1 MVANTLEQQT
11 SEKAEETK
19 VEILENADI
28 LRLGI
33 DQNTY
38 FTMPQYLHVWILII
52 LSKKSDE
59 YVRDLHFRILYV
71 GCSSLDVK
79 YLGITVEI
87 IVVYMKALIQPLKV

>member
-1 MVANTLEQQT
+1 
-11 SEKAEETK
+11 
-19 VEILENADI
+19 
-28 LRLGI
+28 
-33 DQNTY
+33 
-38 FTMPQYLHVWILII
+38 MPQYLHVWILII

-87 IVVYMKALIQPLKV
+87 IVVYMKALI